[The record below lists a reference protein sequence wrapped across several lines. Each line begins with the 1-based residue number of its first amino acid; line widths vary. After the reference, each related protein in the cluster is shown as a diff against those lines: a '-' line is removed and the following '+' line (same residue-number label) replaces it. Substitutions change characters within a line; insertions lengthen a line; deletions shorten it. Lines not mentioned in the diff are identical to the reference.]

1 MEFQSNGTNE
11 IHFVDGAEHSLLDW
25 HKEALTSAAA
35 HFLDCFRIEHE
46 VDVYVS
52 RRSVLHAMSSN
63 SRAWHMPPTL
73 PRGSAAV
80 RAYSSNTGT
89 AAEFAQNNFRLN
101 TRPRTLTLSSFIICC
116 TTGSWKVFAV
126 AAKKLSVES
135 NQVVIT

>member
-63 SRAWHMPPTL
+63 SRAWHMPPTFD
-73 PRGSAAV
+73 R
-80 RAYSSNTGT
+80 
-89 AAEFAQNNFRLN
+89 NNSL
-101 TRPRTLTLSSFIICC
+101 
-116 TTGSWKVFAV
+116 V
-126 AAKKLSVES
+126 
-135 NQVVIT
+135 